1 MVKNLAARGGG
12 PGLRRPM
19 RFKDNTHGR
28 PLQRAIAPSATPVLQ
43 FGRTITAYVEEL
55 APMTPPDE
63 QSRITPAIEDY
74 LKAIYTLQQQGA
86 VTTSL
91 LGEQRGSKP
100 GSVTGMVKKLA
111 EMHLVRHTPY
121 QGVELTDAGERI
133 ALEVIRHHRLLE
145 LYLVEALGYSWD
157 EVHEEAEKL
166 EHHISEK
173 LEARIAARLGHPT
186 LDPHG
191 DPIPSVEGRLPP
203 SDNLRLADLQVSE
216 RARVVRMHDQSAD
229 RLRYLADLGLVP
241 GASVEITA
249 SAPFDGPLSLRIGVA
264 IYALDR
270 RMARAIEVERAD
282 LP

>member
-1 MVKNLAARGGG
+1 MVQLC
-12 PGLRRPM
+12 
-19 RFKDNTHGR
+19 
-28 PLQRAIAPSATPVLQ
+28 SA
-43 FGRTITAYVEEL
+43 GSEGSMSTA
-55 APMTPPDE
+55 DE
-63 QSRITPAIEDY
+63 PNRITPAIEDY

-111 EMHLVRHTPY
+111 EMNLVQHTPY
-121 QGVELTDAGERI
+121 QGVLLTPAGERI

-173 LEARIAARLGHPT
+173 LEARIAARLGHPSF
-186 LDPHG
+186 DPHG
-191 DPIPSVEGRLPP
+191 DPIPSLDGVLPT
-203 SDNLRLADLQVSE
+203 SDDVRLADLTVADQG
-216 RARVVRMHDQSAD
+216 RVVRVRDQSAE

-241 GASVEITA
+241 GAHVEVLA
-249 SAPFDGPLSLRIGVA
+249 SAPFDGPITVRLSA
-264 IYALDR
+264 ADHALDR
-270 RMARAIEVERAD
+270 RMARTIEVERLENA
-282 LP
+282 